1 MGKMMGEKALAI
13 LGGGGAAKPAAP
25 AAGGAF
31 SSSGPVDISSITR
44 VATDDVG
51 LKDQPAA
58 PKFKLA
64 LAQIKVRSQE
74 FGGSDKSANGHRYDS
89 CTFANG
95 MIDAGMSCQL
105 IHYVNEEHD
114 KFFELCKKFD
124 GIIVRCNPGQIKDDG
139 GDQGKFDNAMRA
151 LRKEGKQ
158 VWPSPDVMEFMG
170 AKDAL
175 CKIANL
181 NIGLEDTVAYYSEA
195 DFATGFKKTM
205 AFQPRVIKQNRGSAG
220 EGIWIIKLKEKNY
233 CATYGERSCEDGE
246 MLELMEAN
254 DNHAEEHSVAE
265 FIEWCVN
272 GRTDKSGTWT
282 SKGTGK
288 YLEGGKEAGGQ
299 IVDQRFCP
307 RIVEGE
313 LRYNLIMDSLVGIIH
328 KKPKEG
334 GISAVGGT
342 GSIYTYY
349 GPEEVKFKTLTENFL
364 VKDLPQ
370 VMPSLGLGEE
380 PVPLWWTTD
389 FILSSPEGTPE
400 SEEKWIVGEFN
411 CSCVGISKCGAAY
424 CISGEKT
431 DAKYTD
437 ISPEDLAEAEKMG
450 KMMGEKALAI
460 LGGGGAAKP
469 AAPAA
474 GGAFSS
480 SGPVD
485 ISSITRVATDDVGL
499 KDQPAAPKFKLA
511 LAQIK
516 VRSQEFGGSDKS
528 ANGHRY
534 DSCTFANGMID
545 AGMSCQLIHY
555 VNEEHDKFF
564 ELCKKFDGI
573 IVRCNPGQIKDDGGD
588 QGKFDNAMRALRKE
602 GKQVWPSPD
611 VMEFMGAK
619 DALCKIANLNIG
631 LEDTVA
637 YYSEADFAT
646 GFKKTMAFQP
656 RVIKQ
661 NRGSAGEGIWII
673 KLKEKNYCAT
683 YGERSCEDGEM
694 LELMEAND
702 NHAEEHS
709 VAEFIEWCVNGRT
722 DKSGTWTSKGTGK
735 YLEGGKEAGGQIVD
749 QRFCPRIVEGE
760 LRYNLIMDSLVGI
773 IHKKPKE
780 GGISAVGG
788 TGSIY
793 TYYGPEEVKF
803 KTLTEN
809 FLVKDLPQVMP
820 SLGLGEEPVPLW
832 WTTDF
837 ILSSPEGTPESEEK
851 WIVGEFNCSCVGI
864 SKCGAAYCI
873 SGEKTDAKY
882 TDISPEDLAEAE
894 KMGKMMGEKALKIL
908 SGA

>member
-1 MGKMMGEKALAI
+1 MRCQ
-13 LGGGGAAKPAAP
+13 PVP

-105 IHYVNEEHD
+105 IHYINEEHD

-175 CKIANL
+175 CKIAKL

-313 LRYNLIMDSLVGIIH
+313 LRVLTSGPTCLQLIH
-328 KKPKEG
+328 KKPAEG
-334 GISAVGGT
+334 GISAVLGT
-342 GSIYTYY
+342 GSTYTYY

-364 VKDLPQ
+364 VKDLPK
-370 VMPSLGLGEE
+370 VMPSLGLG
-380 PVPLWWTTD
+380 D
-389 FILSSPEGTPE
+389 
-400 SEEKWIVGEFN
+400 
-411 CSCVGISKCGAAY
+411 
-424 CISGEKT
+424 
-431 DAKYTD
+431 
-437 ISPEDLAEAEKMG
+437 
-450 KMMGEKALAI
+450 
-460 LGGGGAAKP
+460 
-469 AAPAA
+469 
-474 GGAFSS
+474 
-480 SGPVD
+480 
-485 ISSITRVATDDVGL
+485 
-499 KDQPAAPKFKLA
+499 
-511 LAQIK
+511 
-516 VRSQEFGGSDKS
+516 
-528 ANGHRY
+528 
-534 DSCTFANGMID
+534 
-545 AGMSCQLIHY
+545 
-555 VNEEHDKFF
+555 
-564 ELCKKFDGI
+564 
-573 IVRCNPGQIKDDGGD
+573 
-588 QGKFDNAMRALRKE
+588 
-602 GKQVWPSPD
+602 
-611 VMEFMGAK
+611 
-619 DALCKIANLNIG
+619 
-631 LEDTVA
+631 
-637 YYSEADFAT
+637 
-646 GFKKTMAFQP
+646 
-656 RVIKQ
+656 
-661 NRGSAGEGIWII
+661 
-673 KLKEKNYCAT
+673 
-683 YGERSCEDGEM
+683 
-694 LELMEAND
+694 
-702 NHAEEHS
+702 
-709 VAEFIEWCVNGRT
+709 
-722 DKSGTWTSKGTGK
+722 
-735 YLEGGKEAGGQIVD
+735 
-749 QRFCPRIVEGE
+749 
-760 LRYNLIMDSLVGI
+760 
-773 IHKKPKE
+773 
-780 GGISAVGG
+780 
-788 TGSIY
+788 
-793 TYYGPEEVKF
+793 
-803 KTLTEN
+803 
-809 FLVKDLPQVMP
+809 
-820 SLGLGEEPVPLW
+820 EPVPLW